1 MPAIDCRSSI
11 FAGGSG
17 SGGCSGGCFDS
28 PSALE
33 GKAHEDTVMRGVLL
47 FAQRDLLGRAKSLAA
62 DAFVD
67 LLNLAAGFQECFNL
81 RID

>member
-1 MPAIDCRSSI
+1 M
-11 FAGGSG
+11 
-17 SGGCSGGCFDS
+17 
-28 PSALE
+28 
-33 GKAHEDTVMRGVLL
+33 TRGVLL
-47 FAQRDLLGRAKSLAA
+47 FAERDLLGRAKSLAA

>member
-33 GKAHEDTVMRGVLL
+33 GKAPEDQMTRGVLL
-47 FAQRDLLGRAKSLAA
+47 FAERDLLGRAKSLAA

-67 LLNLAAGFQECFNL
+67 LLTLAAGFPECFNL
-81 RID
+81 RSD